1 MHNNLRKTNMGKKS
15 KSKGR
20 GKNSKKVNSSNSNNG
35 TANNSNDIGAPTIND
50 NAIPP
55 NGQEANSWHTHIDTI
70 ELPRSFGTA
79 TPPIEPGRRAKVH
92 GLVNR
97 SDLNSQIVTIKKLLD
112 NGRVACEVVHLR
124 GTHLEKREVISIRPQ
139 NLEVKWNVNE
149 SSSDTGNDMLNG
161 GLKKEECPI
170 CFDTIMNSGIDDNTV
185 NLECCGKKI
194 CKLCFVNTQFT
205 KQRDVCPMC
214 RADTSDTR

>member
-1 MHNNLRKTNMGKKS
+1 MGKKKS

-55 NGQEANSWHTHIDTI
+55 NGQEVNWHTHIDTI

>member
-1 MHNNLRKTNMGKKS
+1 MGKKKS

-20 GKNSKKVNSSNSNNG
+20 GKNSKKVNSSNTNNC
-35 TANNSNDIGAPTIND
+35 TANNPNNDIDTN
-50 NAIPP
+50 NEIPP

-149 SSSDTGNDMLNG
+149 VVVIRGM
-161 GLKKEECPI
+161 I
-170 CFDTIMNSGIDDNTV
+170 C
-185 NLECCGKKI
+185 
-194 CKLCFVNTQFT
+194 
-205 KQRDVCPMC
+205 
-214 RADTSDTR
+214 

>member
-1 MHNNLRKTNMGKKS
+1 M
-15 KSKGR
+15 
-20 GKNSKKVNSSNSNNG
+20 
-35 TANNSNDIGAPTIND
+35 
-50 NAIPP
+50 
-55 NGQEANSWHTHIDTI
+55 
-70 ELPRSFGTA
+70 
-79 TPPIEPGRRAKVH
+79 H

-97 SDLNSQIVTIKKLLD
+97 SDLNSQIVTIKKLPD